1 MIRSLL
7 FRITPTLAL
16 LATVL
21 SACAARGPGYQE
33 IIADAAPTAD
43 GQTRVVFLRPKDR
56 DDGAGGGR
64 AVIRVDDKKT
74 GALTY
79 GGFFFVDLEP
89 GIHSLMVSGR
99 YPALG
104 ACELQFQAAGGGPVY
119 LDIGPRMAHMIAGL
133 VGGTIGLAV
142 VPLDVSTVSET
153 MASTATIAVG
163 SAAGSAAA
171 ETMEGQGKP
180 CSGPYQMA
188 ILTEEE
194 ALADLGALTW
204 SK

>member
-1 MIRSLL
+1 MIGSLL

-16 LATVL
+16 LATAL

-33 IIADAAPTAD
+33 IIADAAPTD
-43 GQTRVVFLRPKDR
+43 GEQTRVVFLRPKDR

-64 AVIRVDDKKT
+64 AVIRIDDKKT
-74 GALTY
+74 GALVY

-104 ACELQFQAAGGGPVY
+104 ACELQFRAAGGGPVY
-119 LDIGPRMAHMIAGL
+119 LDIGPRVAHMIAGL

-171 ETMEGQGKP
+171 ETMEGQSKP
-180 CSGPYQMA
+180 CSGPYRMA
-188 ILTEEE
+188 YLTEEE
-194 ALADLGALTW
+194 ALADLKALTW